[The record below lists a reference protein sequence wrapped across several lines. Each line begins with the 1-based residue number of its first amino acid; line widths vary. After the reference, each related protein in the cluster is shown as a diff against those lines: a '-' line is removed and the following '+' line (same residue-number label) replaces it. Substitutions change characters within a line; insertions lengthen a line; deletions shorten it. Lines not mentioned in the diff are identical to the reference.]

1 MEDIYKN
8 KRIGPQLTIIPE
20 QKYYS
25 CWGCKYYKHFMFSS
39 GLNPLYTHHCLKM
52 DMLGN
57 ELNNGEIECNTSPYL
72 LDDGK
77 TPPICPFIKIENRN
91 DKLKDLGI

>member
-8 KRIGPQLTIIPE
+8 KRIGPQITIIPE

-25 CWGCKYYKHFMFSS
+25 CWGCKYYDYFMLRS
-39 GLNPLYTHHCLKM
+39 GLNPLYIHNCKKM
-52 DMLGN
+52 NIEGN
-57 ELNNGEIECNTSPYL
+57 ELDDDNVKYNTSPYL

-77 TPPICPFIKIENRN
+77 TPPICPYIKIEQRN
-91 DKLKDLGI
+91 DKLNDLGV